1 MNTVNQFFASIY
13 KWMAAGVLVSA
24 FTCYLTLMTSFGSVV
39 FGSQV
44 IFYSLVAIH
53 FILLLAIQFLIN
65 KLPYQVSFLLY
76 FVYAA
81 LSGVT
86 ISGLIAV
93 YLSTNP
99 MLLVG
104 VFVAAVLMFASLA
117 LMGYRTTY
125 DMSGWKTF
133 IFSAVWG
140 VVIVSII
147 NAIFVQSYGLDLIV
161 SAVAMVAFSALT
173 VYDAQFYKN
182 LFPQL
187 ETDEDKAKYST
198 LGALHMYVNLLVM
211 FQSLLKLVG
220 FFGGE

>member
-13 KWMAAGVLVSA
+13 KWMAAGVLISA
-24 FTCYLTLMTSFGSVV
+24 LFCYLTLMTGFGAVV
-39 FGSQV
+39 FSSPV
-44 IFYSLVAIH
+44 IFYGLVAIH

-81 LSGVT
+81 LSGIT

-93 YLSTNP
+93 YLNTNP
-99 MLLVG
+99 GLLVG
-104 VFVAAVLMFASLA
+104 VFVAAVLLFASLA
-117 LMGYRTTY
+117 ALGYSTKY

-133 IFSAVWG
+133 LFSAVWG

-147 NAIFVQSYGLDLIV
+147 NAIFIQSYGLDLIV
-161 SAVAMVAFSALT
+161 SAVAMIAFSALT

-187 ETDEDKAKYST
+187 ETEEDKSKYAT

-220 FFGGE
+220 FFSGE

>member
-24 FTCYLTLMTSFGSVV
+24 LFCYLTLMTGFGNIV
-39 FGSQV
+39 FASPI
-44 IFYSLVAIH
+44 IFYGLVAVH

-81 LSGVT
+81 ISGIT

-93 YLSTNP
+93 YLNTNP
-99 MLLVG
+99 GLLVG
-104 VFVAAVLMFASLA
+104 VFGAAVLLFASLA
-117 LMGYRTTY
+117 ALGYSTKY

-133 IFSAVWG
+133 LFSAVWG

-147 NAIFVQSYGLDLIV
+147 NAIFIQSYGLDLIV
-161 SAVAMVAFSALT
+161 SAVAMIAFSALT

-187 ETDEDKAKYST
+187 QTEEDKSKYAT

-220 FFGGE
+220 FFSGE

>member
-1 MNTVNQFFASIY
+1 MNTVNEFFASIY

-24 FTCYLTLMTSFGSVV
+24 LFCYLTLMTGFGAIV
-39 FGSQV
+39 FSSAA

-53 FILLLAIQFLIN
+53 FVLLLVIQFLIN
-65 KLPYQVSFLLY
+65 KLPYQLSFFLY

-86 ISGLIAV
+86 ISGLIGI
-93 YLSTNP
+93 YLQTDP
-99 MLLVG
+99 ALLVG
-104 VFVAAVLMFASLA
+104 IFVAAVVMFASLA
-117 LMGYRTTY
+117 FVGYTTKY
-125 DMSGWKTF
+125 DMSGWRTF
-133 IFSAVWG
+133 LFSAVWG

-147 NAIFVQSYGLDLIV
+147 NAIFIQSYGFDLIV
-161 SAVAMVAFSALT
+161 SAIALVAFAALT
-173 VYDAQFYKN
+173 AYDAQFYRN

-187 ETDEDKAKYST
+187 QTEEEKAKYAT

-220 FFGGE
+220 FFNR

>member
-1 MNTVNQFFASIY
+1 MNTVNQFFGSIY

-24 FTCYLTLMTSFGSVV
+24 ITCYLTLMTSFGDIV

-44 IFYSLVAIH
+44 IFYGLVGIH

-65 KLPYQVSFLLY
+65 KLPYQWSFFLY

-93 YLSTNP
+93 YLSTSP

-104 VFVAAVLMFASLA
+104 VFVAAVLVFASLA
-117 LMGYRTTY
+117 LLGYRTKY
-125 DMSGWKTF
+125 DMSGWSTF
-133 IFSAVWG
+133 LFTAVWG

-147 NAIFVQSYGLDLIV
+147 NMVFVQSYGLDLIV
-161 SAVAMVAFSALT
+161 SAVAMVAFAALT
-173 VYDAQFYKN
+173 VYDAQYYKN
-182 LFPQL
+182 LFPRL
-187 ETDEDKAKYST
+187 ETDEDKAKYAT

-211 FQSLLKLVG
+211 FQSLLKLGG